1 MRILAS
7 VTYHEKSEV
16 FVLVPRYCYYSWK
29 QYDISTLY
37 LNFNITTF
45 AELRQMSKVYSSM
58 TYKIEQVNA
67 VF

>member
-7 VTYHEKSEV
+7 VTYHEKWEV

-37 LNFNITTF
+37 LNFNIITF
-45 AELRQMSKVYSSM
+45 AKFRQMSKVY
-58 TYKIEQVNA
+58 
-67 VF
+67 